1 MNRPAR
7 QFAALATVA
16 GVALTLGA
24 ATATASA
31 TANPHAAE
39 APATTKSARALELR
53 RSLDRLV
60 AAGAPGAVALVREH
74 GHTTR
79 LAAGYADTRT
89 KARMRPSDRFRVGS
103 VTKTFVATVIL
114 QLAGEGKLSLEDS
127 VERWLP
133 GEVPNGATITV
144 RQLLTMTSGIFDYLD
159 DGDDTVL
166 TREIADPTVRWTPRE
181 LVAIA
186 TAHAPRFAPGS
197 AWSYSNTGYIL
208 LGQIAEQAAQR
219 PIADSLR
226 ERIFVPAGLHATSL
240 ESGPRIAGRHAHGYD
255 ALRGKTVHDL
265 SNLDQT
271 WAWTAGAIVSNADD
285 LARFYRV
292 LLQGRLLRPDLLAT
306 MQTTVPMGGGAPR
319 GYAYGTGISTLPMPC
334 GLAWGH
340 DGSTPGYL
348 TSVLN
353 SRNASRQ
360 VIILLNAG
368 ETALGDQTAGPARD
382 LLTTAY
388 CG

>member
-1 MNRPAR
+1 
-7 QFAALATVA
+7 
-16 GVALTLGA
+16 
-24 ATATASA
+24 
-31 TANPHAAE
+31 
-39 APATTKSARALELR
+39 
-53 RSLDRLV
+53 
-60 AAGAPGAVALVREH
+60 
-74 GHTTR
+74 
-79 LAAGYADTRT
+79 
-89 KARMRPSDRFRVGS
+89 MRPSDRFRVGS

-197 AWSYSNTGYIL
+197 SWSYSNTGYIL

-255 ALRGKTVHDL
+255 SLRGKTVRDL

-285 LARFYRV
+285 LARFYRA

-360 VIILLNAG
+360 VIVLLNAG

>member
-7 QFAALATVA
+7 GFAALATVA

-24 ATATASA
+24 ATA
-31 TANPHAAE
+31 NAAD
-39 APATTKSARALELR
+39 APATTKSAREAALR
-53 RSLDRLV
+53 RSIDRLV

-79 LAAGYADTRT
+79 LAAGYANTRT
-89 KARMRPSDRFRVGS
+89 KTRMRPSDRFRVGS

-166 TREIADPTVRWTPRE
+166 TREVADPSVRWTPRE

-255 ALRGKTVHDL
+255 ALGDKTVRDV

-285 LARFYRV
+285 LARFYRA
-292 LLQGRLLRPDLLAT
+292 LLGGRLLRPDLLAT
-306 MQTTVPMGGGAPR
+306 MRTTVPMGGGAPR

-334 GLAWGH
+334 GVAWGH

-353 SRNASRQ
+353 SRNAGRQ

-368 ETALGDQTAGPARD
+368 ETALGDQTAGPARR

>member
-7 QFAALATVA
+7 RFAALATLA
-16 GVALTLGA
+16 GVALTLGVV
-24 ATATASA
+24 
-31 TANPHAAE
+31 TANAHAAD
-39 APATTKSARALELR
+39 ARAATKSARAGQLQ

-79 LAAGYADTRT
+79 LAAGYANTRT
-89 KARMRPSDRFRVGS
+89 RTRMRPSYRFRVGS

-114 QLAGEGKLSLEDS
+114 QLAGEGKLALDDS

-133 GEVPNGATITV
+133 GEVPNGAAITV
-144 RQLLTMTSGIFDYLD
+144 RQLLTMTSGVFDYLD

-166 TREIADPTVRWTPRE
+166 RREIADPSVRWTPRD

-186 TAHAPRFAPGS
+186 TAHAPRFAPGTS
-197 AWSYSNTGYIL
+197 WSYSNTGYIL
-208 LGQIAEQAAQR
+208 LGQIAEQAAHR

-226 ERIFVPAGLHATSL
+226 ERIFVPAGLHATSF
-240 ESGPRIAGRHAHGYD
+240 EAAPRIAGPHAHGYD
-255 ALRGKTVHDL
+255 RLGGTTIHDV

-285 LARFYRV
+285 LARFYRA
-292 LLQGRLLRPDLLAT
+292 LLQGHLLRPDLLAT
-306 MQTTVPMGGGAPR
+306 METTVPMGGGAPR

-348 TSVLN
+348 TSALN
-353 SRNASRQ
+353 SRDANRQ
-360 VIILLNAG
+360 VILLLNAG
-368 ETALGDQTAGPARD
+368 EIAFGDQTARPARH

>member
-16 GVALTLGA
+16 GVALALGA
-24 ATATASA
+24 ATAQ
-31 TANPHAAE
+31 AAD
-39 APATTKSARALELR
+39 APATPSPRAAELR

-60 AAGAPGAVALVREH
+60 AARAPRARALVREH
-74 GHTTR
+74 GHTTQ
-79 LAAGYADTRT
+79 LAAGYANTRT
-89 KARMRPSDRFRVGS
+89 KTRMRPSDRFRVGS

-166 TREIADPTVRWTPRE
+166 TREIADPSVRWTPRE

-186 TAHAPRFAPGS
+186 TTHAPRFAPGS
-197 AWSYSNTGYIL
+197 SWSYSNTGYIV

-219 PIADSLR
+219 PIADLLR

-240 ESGPRIAGRHAHGYD
+240 ETGPRIAGRHAHGYD
-255 ALRGKTVHDL
+255 RLGRKTVRDV

-271 WAWTAGAIVSNADD
+271 WAWTAGAIVSDADD
-285 LARFYRV
+285 LARFYRA
-292 LLQGRLLRPDLLAT
+292 LLQGHLLRPDLLAT
-306 MQTTVPMGGGAPR
+306 MQTTVAMGGGAPR
-319 GYAYGTGISTLPMPC
+319 GYTYGTGISTLPMPC

-360 VIILLNAG
+360 VILLLNAG
-368 ETALGDQTAGPARD
+368 ETAFGDQTAGPARN
-382 LLTTAY
+382 LLATAY
-388 CG
+388 CS

>member
-1 MNRPAR
+1 MKRSALH
-7 QFAALATVA
+7 FAALATVA
-16 GVALTLGA
+16 AVALASAA
-24 ATATASA
+24 ATAR
-31 TANPHAAE
+31 AADSG
-39 APATTKSARALELR
+39 ATTQSARAVELR
-53 RSLDRLV
+53 RSLDRV
-60 AAGAPGAVALVREH
+60 IAAGAPGAVALVREH

-79 LAAGYADTRT
+79 LAAGYANTRT
-89 KARMRPSDRFRVGS
+89 QARMRPSDRFRVGS

-133 GEVPNGATITV
+133 GEVPNGATITL

-166 TREIADPTVRWTPRE
+166 TREIADPNVRWTPPE

-197 AWSYSNTGYIL
+197 SWSYSNTGYIL

-226 ERIFVPAGLHATSL
+226 DRISRPAGLHARSL
-240 ESGPRIAGRHAHGYD
+240 ETTPRIAGRHAHGYD
-255 ALRGKTVHDL
+255 TLGGKTVRDV

-285 LARFYRV
+285 IARFYRA
-292 LLQGRLLRPDLLAT
+292 LLGGHLLRPDLLAT
-306 MQTTVPMGGGAPR
+306 MQTTIPMGAPAPR
-319 GYAYGTGISTLPMPC
+319 GFGYGAGIFTTPMPC
-334 GLAWGH
+334 GIAWGH
-340 DGSTPGYL
+340 TGSTPGYL
-348 TSVLN
+348 TTVLN
-353 SRNASRQ
+353 SRGGKRQ
-360 VIILLNAG
+360 VVLMINGG
-368 ETALGDQTAGPARD
+368 ETALDRRTAEPAQR
-382 LLTTAY
+382 LLAAAY
-388 CG
+388 CP

>member
-1 MNRPAR
+1 MQRPVR
-7 QFAALATVA
+7 RLAGLVTLA
-16 GVALTLGA
+16 GEALTVGV
-24 ATATASA
+24 
-31 TANPHAAE
+31 
-39 APATTKSARALELR
+39 PAARATPASKPPFTTAVK

-74 GHTTR
+74 GRTTR
-79 LAAGYADTRT
+79 IAAGYADTQT
-89 KARMRPSDRFRVGS
+89 KRRMRTSDRFRVGS

-114 QLAGEGKLSLEDS
+114 QLAGEGKLSLDDS

-197 AWSYSNTGYIL
+197 SWSYSNTGYIL

-255 ALRGKTVHDL
+255 ALRGKTVRDL

-285 LARFYRV
+285 LARFYRA
-292 LLQGRLLRPDLLAT
+292 LLGGRLLRPDLLAT
-306 MQTTVPMGGGAPR
+306 MRTTVPMGGGAPR

-353 SRNASRQ
+353 SRSARRQ
-360 VIILLNAG
+360 VIVLLNAG
-368 ETALGDQTAGPARD
+368 ETAFGDQTAGPARD
-382 LLTTAY
+382 LLATAY

>member
-1 MNRPAR
+1 MKRSALP
-7 QFAALATVA
+7 FAAFAIVA
-16 GVALTLGA
+16 GVALSQA
-24 ATATASA
+24 VATA
-31 TANPHAAE
+31 HAAD
-39 APATTKSARALELR
+39 APATKSTRTVELR

-79 LAAGYADTRT
+79 LAAGYAETRT
-89 KARMRPSDRFRVGS
+89 KTRMRPSDRFRVGS

-166 TREIADPTVRWTPRE
+166 TREIADAKVRWTPPE

-186 TAHAPRFAPGS
+186 TAHAPRFAPGTS
-197 AWSYSNTGYIL
+197 WSYSNTGYIL
-208 LGQIAEQAAQR
+208 LGQIAERAAHR

-226 ERIFVPAGLHATSL
+226 ERIFIPAGLHATSF
-240 ESGPRIAGRHAHGYD
+240 ESSPRIAGRHAHGYD
-255 ALRGKTVHDL
+255 SLRGKTVHDV
-265 SNLDQT
+265 SDLDQT

-285 LARFYRV
+285 LARFYRA
-292 LLQGRLLRPDLLAT
+292 LLQGHLLRSDLLAT

-353 SRNASRQ
+353 SRNASHQ

-368 ETALGDQTAGPARD
+368 ETALGDQTAGPARH
-382 LLTTAY
+382 LLATAY